1 MPVSDVY
8 VMHDRLRAAYE
19 KLSELDGQY
28 RRVRGEMDG
37 LVKLGDMVDPDDVV
51 KAAGRLVGHGL
62 GAESIAEIMAT
73 MPPNGGQPL
82 AAWVQQQD
90 QRFGVMEQQLAGMKD
105 GIQHQLLVAGVRV
118 LAAEHII
125 GPQGPQPSKAPSNG
139 LAPEASPGPSN
150 ALNSPLPQVH

>member
-8 VMHDRLRAAYE
+8 VMHDRLKAGYQ

-28 RRVRGEMDG
+28 RKVRTEMDQ
-37 LVKLGDMVDPDDVV
+37 LVKLGDMVEPDDVV

-62 GAESIAEIMAT
+62 GAEAIAEIVAS

-82 AAWVQQQD
+82 AAWVQAQD
-90 QRFGVMEQQLAGMKD
+90 LRFTQMEQQLAGMKT
-105 GIQHQLLVAGVRV
+105 GIQHQMAVSGLRV

-125 GPQGPQPSKAPSNG
+125 GPNGPGAAARQATNASAALPAAQG
-139 LAPEASPGPSN
+139 
-150 ALNSPLPQVH
+150 NSLIQ